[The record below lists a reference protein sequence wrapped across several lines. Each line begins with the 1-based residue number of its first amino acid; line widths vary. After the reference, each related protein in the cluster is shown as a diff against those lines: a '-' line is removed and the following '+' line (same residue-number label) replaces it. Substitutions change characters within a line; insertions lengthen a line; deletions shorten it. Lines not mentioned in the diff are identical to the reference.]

1 MTDDKNPP
9 AGVGLTQENG
19 LTELQEAFAVAF
31 ATNGGNATQAA
42 KDAGYSEQ
50 TARQQGQRLAKHP
63 NVMKRIAEECMSL
76 MAHSVPAALQAQR
89 QLLSSSR
96 SDMVKHL
103 VATDM
108 LDRTLGKA
116 VQRVDQHTSAE
127 LTVRIDLS

>member
-1 MTDDKNPP
+1 MPNEEQLP
-9 AGVGLTQENG
+9 AREEQG

-31 ATNGGNATQAA
+31 ASNGGNAKQAA
-42 KDAGYSEQ
+42 IEAGYSEDS
-50 TARQQGQRLAKHP
+50 ARTTGPRLAKHP
-63 NVMKRIAEECMSL
+63 NVLKRIAEECMTL
-76 MAHSVPAALQAQR
+76 MATSVPAALAAQR